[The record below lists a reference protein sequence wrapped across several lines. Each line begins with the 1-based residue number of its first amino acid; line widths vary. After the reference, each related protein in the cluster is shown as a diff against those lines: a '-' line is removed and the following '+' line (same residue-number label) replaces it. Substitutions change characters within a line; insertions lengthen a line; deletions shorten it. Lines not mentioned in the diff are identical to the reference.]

1 MTSFTG
7 TSLLA
12 VKQALR
18 DAFLAA
24 PGLAGVQI
32 SYSTPGAYTTG
43 DVIFFAGGD
52 ALHHEI
58 AMRNGGAFP
67 VAEDYRL
74 GVIVQAFTMET
85 EGQESADARAVAM
98 LSEVINVVSNNPQ
111 IAGVMMLQLASWIH
125 HVTEAEAAGS
135 GYISKFE
142 VQLRVR
148 AQLN

>member
-7 TSLLA
+7 TSLVA

-18 DAFLAA
+18 DLFTAA
-24 PGLAGVQI
+24 PGLADVQV
-32 SYSTPGAYTTG
+32 SYSTPGGYATG

-58 AMRNGGAFP
+58 SMRNGGAFP
-67 VAEDYRL
+67 IVEDYRL
-74 GVIVQAFTMET
+74 QVDVQAFTMET
-85 EGQESADARAVAM
+85 EGQEVADQRAVAIFQ
-98 LSEVINVVSNNPQ
+98 EVIQLVSQNPQ
-111 IAGVMMLQLASWIH
+111 LAGVMMLQLASWIH

-135 GYISKFE
+135 GYISRFE
-142 VQLRVR
+142 VQLRIR